1 MNKFT
6 FDLKQVKMN
15 RLMKSILQ
23 LIISTSSATLE
34 VPSLWGT
41 RDNPVFLML
50 DQLF

>member
-6 FDLKQVKMN
+6 FDFKQVKMN
-15 RLMKSILQ
+15 RLIKSILQ
-23 LIISTSSATLE
+23 LIITLSATLE